1 MQNTLHPSVH
11 LLIWFVILLL
21 YSVHAND
28 VKLCSEQESVD
39 ITNGIDYGNGSVLYR
54 GVQYSA
60 SQYFQDGNV
69 RRGCICLLRQC
80 IFVCDAEE
88 WASVGLKELYANV
101 SDATG
106 ADNRKVNLAIDSRYY
121 LILEQ
126 PSCDGDWLVL
136 EQDHVNITS
145 KGDLSLNDYI
155 FSYPQFCMLPKNEI
169 GEFHASFC
177 DPEISDLP
185 HQIYAFGFLVSLPFL
200 VATFV
205 VYAILPE
212 LQNVSGMSLMCYVA
226 ALAISF
232 LLLAMGRL
240 DIYDYQSVMC
250 RVSAYTL
257 YFTLMA
263 SFFWLNVM
271 SFDIYW
277 TLGGSRGQT
286 TERMKF
292 LYYSLYAWGT
302 PFLLLSL
309 ILLFDHTEIISY
321 HLRPNVGEE
330 GCFLKEEKLTQSL
343 YLYLPLLLLISA
355 NIFFFVGTAKRF
367 SRNLHEN
374 VVMMNNDSAH
384 QSKCEHDHNRF
395 GLYLRLF
402 FFMGITWSLE
412 IISWLVTEP
421 NTASPSWV
429 VYLLDVSNC
438 LAGIIIFY
446 LFVCNQRV
454 IKLLLQRFIRKEKT
468 SKDGF
473 SEHTSAKSTYVQ
485 PNPCNR
491 VINMVDAHEYV

>member
-155 FSYPQFCMLPKNEI
+155 FSYPQFCMLPKNGI
-169 GEFHASFC
+169 GEFHASYC
-177 DPEISDLP
+177 EPEMSDLP

-200 VATFV
+200 VATFA

-330 GCFLKEEKLTQSL
+330 GCFLKEEKLTQFL
-343 YLYLPLLLLISA
+343 HLYLPLVLLTTA
-355 NIFFFVGTAKRF
+355 NIFFYAITAKRIYQ
-367 SRNLHEN
+367 SNQTDAGTINGNSGR
-374 VVMMNNDSAH
+374 
-384 QSKCEHDHNRF
+384 QSKRENDRSRF

-402 FFMGITWSLE
+402 FVMGITWSLE
-412 IISWLVTEP
+412 IVSWLITEP

-429 VYLLDVSNC
+429 VYVLDVCNC
-438 LAGIIIFY
+438 LAGIIIFL
-446 LFVCNQRV
+446 LFVWNQKV
-454 IKLLLQRFIRKEKT
+454 KNLLLQRFGTREST
-468 SKDGF
+468 ARHGCTMYTAAQTTDVENSKDF
-473 SEHTSAKSTYVQ
+473 IK
-485 PNPCNR
+485 
-491 VINMVDAHEYV
+491 MVETN